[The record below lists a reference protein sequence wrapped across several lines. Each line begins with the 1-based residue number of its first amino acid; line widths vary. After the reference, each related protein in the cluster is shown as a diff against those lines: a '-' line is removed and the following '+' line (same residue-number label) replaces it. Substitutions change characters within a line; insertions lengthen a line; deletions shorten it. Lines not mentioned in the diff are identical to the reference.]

1 MIKSWL
7 FLAVVAVS
15 SAASVPASA
24 DDHHPER
31 LPVIVVTGQAI
42 VRTTPDQAFVGLAV
56 ESRDP
61 NPGAAQRR
69 NAEVMDAVLAKLAAA
84 QVPKDALRTLSYELM
99 EDFDYDNGKRLS
111 RGFLARNSIEVRV
124 DDLKRVGEIIDV
136 ATAAG
141 ANSVTG
147 VRFDVKD
154 RSSLE
159 REALSRASGD
169 ARARAE
175 AVAKGGGVRVGA
187 LVRIEERGSFVPPP
201 PAPYMA
207 RMAADEAAAKTSI
220 QPGELEVRAEV
231 SLTAKLEP

>member
-1 MIKSWL
+1 MPKSCLSVCVALWL
-7 FLAVVAVS
+7 A
-15 SAASVPASA
+15 AASASA
-24 DDHHPER
+24 DDHHQDR
-31 LPVIVVTGQAI
+31 VPVIVVTGTAV
-42 VRTTPDQAFVGLAV
+42 VRATPDQAFVGLAV

-124 DDLKRVGEIIDV
+124 DDLKRVGETIDV

-159 REALSRASGD
+159 REALSRASAD
-169 ARARAE
+169 ARQRAE
-175 AVAKGGGVRVGA
+175 AVAQGAAVRVGA
-187 LVRIEERGSFVPPP
+187 LVRLEERGSFVPPP
-201 PAPYMA
+201 PGPYMA

>member
-1 MIKSWL
+1 MHKSCL
-7 FLAVVAVS
+7 FVCAVIGLATL
-15 SAASVPASA
+15 PASA
-24 DDHHPER
+24 DDHHQDR
-31 LPVIVVTGQAI
+31 VPVIVVTGSAI
-42 VRTTPDQAFVGLAV
+42 VRASPDQAFVGLAV

-124 DDLKRVGEIIDV
+124 DDLKRVGEVIDV

-201 PAPYMA
+201 APYMA

>member
-1 MIKSWL
+1 MRSKSCL
-7 FLAVVAVS
+7 LVCAATLLAAVS
-15 SAASVPASA
+15 ASA

-31 LPVIVVTGQAI
+31 VPVIVVAGSAI
-42 VRTTPDQAFVGLAV
+42 VRATPDQAFVGLAV

-69 NAEVMDAVLAKLAAA
+69 NAEVMDAVLAKLAGAG
-84 QVPKDALRTLSYELM
+84 VPKDALRTLSYELM

-124 DDLKRVGEIIDV
+124 DDLKKVGEIIDV
-136 ATAAG
+136 ATGAG

-154 RSSLE
+154 RTTLE
-159 REALSRASGD
+159 QEALSRASAD
-169 ARARAE
+169 ARSRAE

-187 LVRIEERGSFVPPP
+187 LVRLEERGSFTAPP

-207 RMAADEAAAKTSI
+207 RMAAADEAAAKTSI
-220 QPGELEVRAEV
+220 QPGELEIRAEV

>member
-1 MIKSWL
+1 MRKSWL
-7 FLAVVAVS
+7 FVCAAIGLAAVS
-15 SAASVPASA
+15 ASA
-24 DDHHPER
+24 DDHHR
-31 LPVIVVTGQAI
+31 DRQPVIVVNGSSI
-42 VRTTPDQAFVGLAV
+42 VRATPDQAFVGLAV

-69 NAEVMDAVLAKLAAA
+69 NAEVMDAVLQKLAAA
-84 QVPKDALRTLSYELM
+84 GVPKDALRTLSYELM

-124 DDLKRVGEIIDV
+124 DDLKKVGETIDV

-154 RSSLE
+154 RSALE
-159 REALSRASGD
+159 QEALSRASAD

-187 LVRIEERGSFVPPP
+187 LVRLEERGAFSPPP

-207 RMAADEAAAKTSI
+207 RMAAADESAAKTSI